1 LPAAEVSSLDPRLLI
16 GILACSHKAKTIACL
31 ESLAANE
38 DQNFEVFLID
48 NGSGEGIGEAAKKF
62 PFVMAR
68 TEPKNRGAAAGRNLL
83 LQYFF
88 EKGRWPYLL
97 FMDNDL
103 LVLPDTLEKAL
114 DRAQDLK
121 ARGVRLG
128 GLGAHIVYR
137 SEPEKYWSAGGGLID
152 WENAWFRDTGQG
164 GMRGK
169 DFSEPR
175 RLDISPTA
183 FLLVT
188 RDATEET
195 GPFVEDYFIYFEDAD
210 WCWRMVKAG
219 FELWSAPECVALHD
233 VSSSLGKCSPQFY
246 YFRTRNRMW
255 FFQAFSPDRAGP
267 IRRRIFKDVIWN
279 GAYPELRAGNFKAA
293 WAVIRG
299 FLAGLRLPP
308 GLRKREDSSA
318 FFQTGSPRKDVAA
331 GIPL

>member
-1 LPAAEVSSLDPRLLI
+1 MPAAEVSSLDPRLLI

-38 DQNFEVFLID
+38 DRNFDVFLID
-48 NGSGEGIGEAAKKF
+48 NGSNEEIGEAAKKF
-62 PFVMAR
+62 PFVTVR
-68 TEPKNRGAAAGRNLL
+68 VEPRNVGAAAGRNLIRHHFL
-83 LQYFF
+83 
-88 EKGRWPYLL
+88 EKGKWSYLL

-103 LVLPDTLEKAL
+103 LVLPQTLGKAL
-114 DRAQDLK
+114 AQAEALR
-121 ARGVRLG
+121 ARGIPLG
-128 GLGAHIVYR
+128 GVGAHIVYR

-152 WENAWFRDTGQG
+152 WEKAWFREGGQG
-164 GMRGK
+164 GIRGK
-169 DFSEPR
+169 DFPEPR
-175 RLDISPTA
+175 RLDTSPTA

-188 RDATEET
+188 RDAAEET
-195 GPFVEDYFIYFEDAD
+195 GPFVEDYFVYFEDAD

-233 VSSSLGKCSPQFY
+233 ISSSLGKCSPRFY

-255 FFQAFSPDRAGP
+255 FFQAFSPDRAGQ

-279 GAYPELRAGNFKAA
+279 GVYPELRAGNFSAA

-308 GLRKREDSSA
+308 GLRKREDSST
-318 FFQTGSPRKDVAA
+318 FFQAGSPRKDVAA